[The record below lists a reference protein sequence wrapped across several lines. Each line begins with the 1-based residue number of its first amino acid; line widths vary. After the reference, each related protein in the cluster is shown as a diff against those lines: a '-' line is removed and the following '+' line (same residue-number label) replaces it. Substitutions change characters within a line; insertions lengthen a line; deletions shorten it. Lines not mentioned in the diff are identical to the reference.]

1 MADDKRFAKC
11 RNGHRWEVTQRFER
25 SSREIGGGKVE
36 QAVPIVEPERCP
48 VCDNR
53 WKDVE

>member
-1 MADDKRFAKC
+1 MPNDKRFAKC
-11 RNGHRWEVTQRFER
+11 RNGHRWEVTQTFER
-25 SSREIGGGKVE
+25 STKNIGGGTV
-36 QAVPIVEPERCP
+36 QQTAPIVEPERCP